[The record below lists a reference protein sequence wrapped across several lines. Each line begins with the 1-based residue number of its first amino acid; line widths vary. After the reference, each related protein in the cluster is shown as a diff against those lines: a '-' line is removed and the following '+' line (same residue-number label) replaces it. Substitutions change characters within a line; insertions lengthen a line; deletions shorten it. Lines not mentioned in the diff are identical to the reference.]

1 MAFFRRLMD
10 HLLNQVLVDT
20 LAHSKWFQKFV
31 VHTTK
36 LSQEVSSKGG
46 AAACGLTW
54 GLYASGSP
62 RQQVPVGG
70 C

>member
-36 LSQEVSSKGG
+36 LSQEVSSKGRQRRV
-46 AAACGLTW
+46 CPIWCLPLPGLPW
-54 GLYASGSP
+54 
-62 RQQVPVGG
+62 
-70 C
+70 